1 MIYIF
6 ILTSKL
12 IWSVSLFPIMPKKP
26 SNKLKKGV
34 DKLKNK
40 ITREEW
46 DDEAERYRDSDDGK
60 FTRGPQHKIDE

>member
-1 MIYIF
+1 
-6 ILTSKL
+6 
-12 IWSVSLFPIMPKKP
+12 MPKKP